1 MIWPDTSAVN
11 YAKDAD
17 EPVPNLIGS
26 HIAGARNDQLAGA
39 VDSSNP
45 SALGEINQPSH
56 RFLDAFV
63 HRDRSTGIV
72 SFDIAENLAPV
83 GERMW

>member
-1 MIWPDTSAVN
+1 MN

-45 SALGEINQPSH
+45 SALGEIDQASH
-56 RFLDAFV
+56 RLLDAFV
-63 HRDRSTGIV
+63 HRDSGLGIV
-72 SFDIAENLAPV
+72 SFDIGENLAPV
-83 GERMW
+83 GKRVR